1 MTAFPSEA
9 AYQRT
14 VVDLARRCDFLVF
27 HDVDSRRNARG
38 FLDLVLVHKR
48 TGRLLFWELKTD
60 RGRVR
65 PEQQE
70 WLDALQIRHE
80 AAVIRPQAWAA
91 GLVQDVLMSERR
103 AA

>member
-1 MTAFPSEA
+1 MTTFPTERHYQA
-9 AYQRT
+9 A
-14 VVDLARRCDFLVF
+14 VIDLARRCDFLVF
-27 HDVDSRRNARG
+27 HDVDSRRNRPG

-60 RGRVR
+60 KGRVR

-70 WLDALQIRHE
+70 WLEALQIRHE

-91 GLVQDVLMSERR
+91 VQDVLIGERK
-103 AA
+103 AAA